1 MDLRSVMRP
10 MPLAMLALMA
20 ACFSVQAQTTTPSV
34 SKPKQVATV
43 PARPALQS
51 PADTANA
58 MGQSER
64 LAIQSDLAW
73 VGQYNGAISGDVSER
88 MVEAIKEYQKAGG
101 GKPTGVLNPKERS
114 VLAETGRRRRENAGW
129 KIVTDAPTGAQL
141 GIPTKLV
148 PQQTSDANGTRW
160 SSPTGTIQVLLTRRK
175 EANPVTAKLAE
186 REKKEPA
193 GRTVDYTVVKPE
205 FFVLSGLQGLK
216 KFYVRGTFKGDEV
229 RILTILYDQAT
240 ENTVEPVV
248 IAMSSAFNPFP
259 VTTAPP
265 PRKTVEYGT
274 GVVVTEDGAIVTD
287 RQLTDECLA
296 ITVPPFGS
304 ADRLAEDKEH
314 DLALLH
320 VYGAR
325 GLMPLSVA
333 SGPAEKA
340 SIELIGISD
349 PQNQAGGRAATTLK
363 ATTTAVAGGSDLA
376 LSPTPMVGFSG
387 AAARDEGGKFT
398 GIALLKSASVA
409 GASNAA
415 PVAQAVLVP
424 ANAVREFLKAN
435 GVTAASSS
443 SDAAASV
450 VRVICVRK

>member
-1 MDLRSVMRP
+1 MRSMLTATLIIVA
-10 MPLAMLALMA
+10 AMTSAK
-20 ACFSVQAQTTTPSV
+20 AQTTPSTV
-34 SKPKQVATV
+34 GTKSKQAATA

-58 MGQSER
+58 MGQGER
-64 LAIQSDLAW
+64 LWIQSDLAW

-88 MVEAIKEYQKAGG
+88 MVEAIKEFQKANG

-129 KIVTDAPTGAQL
+129 KIVTDAPTSAQL

-148 PQQTSDANGTRW
+148 PQQISDANGTKW
-160 SSPTGTIQVLLTRRK
+160 SSPNGTIQVLLTHRK
-175 EANPVTAKLAE
+175 EASPTTAKLAE

-193 GRTVDYTVVKPE
+193 GRAVDYTVVKPE

-259 VTTAPP
+259 INTTPAPH
-265 PRKTVEYGT
+265 RTVDYGT

-287 RQLTDECLA
+287 RQITDGCLA
-296 ITVPPFGS
+296 ITIPPFGS
-304 ADRLAEDKEH
+304 ADRLAEDKDH

-320 VYGAR
+320 IYGAR
-325 GLMPLSVA
+325 GLTPLSLA
-333 SGPAEKA
+333 SNPADKA
-340 SIELIGISD
+340 SVEITGISD
-349 PQNQAGGRAATTLK
+349 PQNQGGGRTATTVK
-363 ATTTAVAGGSDLA
+363 AVITPVTGGSDLA
-376 LSPTPMVGFSG
+376 LSPTPAIGFSG
-387 AAARDEGGKFT
+387 AAARDDSGKFA
-398 GIALLKSASVA
+398 GLALLKPAVVA
-409 GASNAA
+409 GSATTA
-415 PVAQAVLVP
+415 PTQSVLVP
-424 ANAVREFLKAN
+424 AETVRDFLKAN
-435 GVTAASSS
+435 GVTATGGL
-443 SDAAASV
+443 SDATASV

>member
-1 MDLRSVMRP
+1 MDSRSVMRP
-10 MPLAMLALMA
+10 MPAAILVLMA
-20 ACFSVQAQTTTPSV
+20 ACVSAAAQTTAPSAA
-34 SKPKQVATV
+34 KPKQVATV
-43 PARPALQS
+43 PVRPALQS

-58 MGQSER
+58 MGQGER

-88 MVEAIKEYQKAGG
+88 MVEAIKEYQKTGG

-129 KIVTDAPTGAQL
+129 KTVTDAPTGAQL

-148 PQQTSDANGTRW
+148 PQQTSDANGTKW

-175 EANPVTAKLAE
+175 EANPATAKLAE

-248 IAMSSAFNPFP
+248 IVMSSAFNPFP
-259 VTTAPP
+259 LATAPP

-287 RQLTDECLA
+287 RQITDECLA
-296 ITVPPFGS
+296 ITIPPFGN
-304 ADRLAEDKEH
+304 ADRVAEDKEH

-325 GLMPLSVA
+325 GLTPLSVA
-333 SGPAEKA
+333 SNPTDRA
-340 SIELIGISD
+340 SVELIGISD
-349 PQNQAGGRAATTLK
+349 PQNQAGGRAATTVK
-363 ATTTAVAGGSDLA
+363 AVMTPVAGGSDLA
-376 LSPTPMVGFSG
+376 LSPTPVVGFSG
-387 AAARDEGGKFT
+387 AAARDDGGKFT
-398 GIALLKSASVA
+398 GIALLKSALVTGSSNVA
-409 GASNAA
+409 PA
-415 PVAQAVLVP
+415 AQAVLVP
-424 ANAVREFLKAN
+424 ADTVREFLKAN
-435 GVTAASSS
+435 GVNAAGGSA
-443 SDAAASV
+443 DPKAAV